1 MKKGLWNF
9 IDELTC
15 MKEWLGW
22 WCPTS
27 WATLSNNS
35 GQTVTEKHLF
45 NTKAK
50 IAVRKWI
57 VWQVGKLIGQRDLRV
72 RLPTHKCCP
81 NTWKHLEMLSS
92 LTHKRETGRKNPHH
106 DRCSFFALLLCLL
119 VYNIQLPPLLWWIP
133 KYANGKH
140 FFPQNMQNM

>member
-1 MKKGLWNF
+1 MKRGLWNF

-27 WATLSNNS
+27 WVTLSNNS
-35 GQTVTEKHLF
+35 GQTITEKYLF

-57 VWQVGKLIGQRDLRV
+57 VWQVGKLIGQWDFRV
-72 RLPTHKCCP
+72 CLPTHKRLP
-81 NTWKHLEMLSS
+81 QSIKAFGDAELI
-92 LTHKRETGRKNPHH
+92 
-106 DRCSFFALLLCLL
+106 DR
-119 VYNIQLPPLLWWIP
+119 
-133 KYANGKH
+133 
-140 FFPQNMQNM
+140 